1 MHLSDDVETK
11 GHQVANSGS
20 QFFTIELVEHDV
32 PQSVA
37 GPEKTYDLLRFHSKF
52 QTHFYVRNL

>member
-52 QTHFYVRNL
+52 QTYL